1 MPFVEGESL
10 RERLDREKQL
20 SVDDAVVI
28 ATEVA
33 DALEAAHE
41 QEVIHRDIK
50 PANILLSR
58 GRPLVA
64 DFGIALPVSV
74 AGGGRLT
81 ETGLSLGT
89 PHYMS
94 PEQATG
100 DQAVGPSTDVYALGS
115 VLYEM
120 LVGQPPYTGSTAQA
134 ILGKILSSRLVSATE
149 ERPAVP
155 AHVDSAIKKAL
166 EKLPAD
172 RFKSAR
178 DFVRALADPG
188 FRHGG
193 AAAATTEAAHPTRTV
208 AALATVSAVMTV
220 LAVWGWMG
228 TTSAPASA
236 RLSRLTATLPPEHR
250 LAAVSQRA
258 LPLAVSPDGAT
269 IAYVGESSFGTQLY
283 VRELDNYESIALRG
297 TERARQPFFSPS
309 GEWIGYFTAGT
320 LHRVRVTG
328 GALIPVADF
337 EGVPFGGAW
346 GPDDV
351 IVFAADSALWRVGA
365 EGGEPDR
372 IPLAAARIFWP
383 SFLPPSAGGSQTPVV
398 LVNVDSE
405 LHAVSVADGNAT
417 PLGVQAGGS
426 GLYLSGYLVYTQ
438 ATGIA
443 RAVRFDLSTLEVSGA
458 SISVLDNVFRPNQTS
473 PTLAIS
479 ATGTGVYV
487 EGASERRLVLVDRDG
502 RETRLPFEA
511 GDYRSPK
518 LSPDGGRLMIG
529 IRGQPL
535 HIFDLESGRAYPVPG
550 TLAGIWSPSG
560 DELVMVVDS
569 LVSRVSV
576 APGSPAVPISEEK
589 FGGNASHWGED
600 DILLLQTF
608 NFQVKNGSDIFTM
621 AADGSTPI
629 RPVLDSEVNE
639 RWPVRSPDGRWIA
652 YASDLTGAY
661 EVYVRAFPE
670 GEPRQVSVNG
680 GNNPLFSRSGD
691 ELFWLRGEQAYAVR
705 TEGLDEGAPLEPELL
720 FTRNHVILGPSWDV
734 RPNGDFL
741 MMMAGP
747 NFMRE
752 IQVVQNWVA
761 ELDAMFEESPR

>member
-236 RLSRLTATLPPEHR
+236 RLSRLTATLPRSTDSRLSHSEHCPSPCR
-250 LAAVSQRA
+250 RTEQPSPMWESRA
-258 LPLAVSPDGAT
+258 SAPSSMSGSST
-269 IAYVGESSFGTQLY
+269 IM
-283 VRELDNYESIALRG
+283 
-297 TERARQPFFSPS
+297 RASRC
-309 GEWIGYFTAGT
+309 
-320 LHRVRVTG
+320 
-328 GALIPVADF
+328 
-337 EGVPFGGAW
+337 
-346 GPDDV
+346 
-351 IVFAADSALWRVGA
+351 
-365 EGGEPDR
+365 
-372 IPLAAARIFWP
+372 AAR
-383 SFLPPSAGGSQTPVV
+383 
-398 LVNVDSE
+398 N
-405 LHAVSVADGNAT
+405 
-417 PLGVQAGGS
+417 
-426 GLYLSGYLVYTQ
+426 
-438 ATGIA
+438 
-443 RAVRFDLSTLEVSGA
+443 
-458 SISVLDNVFRPNQTS
+458 
-473 PTLAIS
+473 
-479 ATGTGVYV
+479 
-487 EGASERRLVLVDRDG
+487 
-502 RETRLPFEA
+502 
-511 GDYRSPK
+511 
-518 LSPDGGRLMIG
+518 
-529 IRGQPL
+529 
-535 HIFDLESGRAYPVPG
+535 
-550 TLAGIWSPSG
+550 
-560 DELVMVVDS
+560 
-569 LVSRVSV
+569 
-576 APGSPAVPISEEK
+576 APGSPSSRRVVSGSGTSPPAHST
-589 FGGNASHWGED
+589 GCAS
-600 DILLLQTF
+600 
-608 NFQVKNGSDIFTM
+608 
-621 AADGSTPI
+621 
-629 RPVLDSEVNE
+629 R
-639 RWPVRSPDGRWIA
+639 
-652 YASDLTGAY
+652 
-661 EVYVRAFPE
+661 
-670 GEPRQVSVNG
+670 
-680 GNNPLFSRSGD
+680 
-691 ELFWLRGEQAYAVR
+691 
-705 TEGLDEGAPLEPELL
+705 
-720 FTRNHVILGPSWDV
+720 
-734 RPNGDFL
+734 
-741 MMMAGP
+741 
-747 NFMRE
+747 
-752 IQVVQNWVA
+752 VA
-761 ELDAMFEESPR
+761 R